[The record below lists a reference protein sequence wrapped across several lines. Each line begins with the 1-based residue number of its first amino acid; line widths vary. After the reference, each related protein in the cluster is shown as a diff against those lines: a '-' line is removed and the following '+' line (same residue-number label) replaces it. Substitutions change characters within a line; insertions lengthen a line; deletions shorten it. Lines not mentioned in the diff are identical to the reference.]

1 MSVARLRWRAR
12 PSGRIGVLNEAD
24 LIAAAQRGEVSAFE
38 ALVLRYQDLVLRVA
52 YLITGDVPA
61 AEDVAQEG
69 FMKAYRALPHFRR
82 GAPVRPWLLRIIANE
97 AKNHQR
103 ATARRERLT
112 LQVAASG
119 TPGADS
125 ATPEE
130 FALAAEQRE
139 TLLAA
144 FEALRDDDR
153 LVIAGRYFLSL
164 SEAEMASLLGCPRGT
179 VKSRLARALDRL
191 RHGLECDMTLAAPT
205 TGRYTRHG

>member
-1 MSVARLRWRAR
+1 M
-12 PSGRIGVLNEAD
+12 LNEAD

-52 YLITGDVPA
+52 YLITGDVPT

-82 GAPVRPWLLRIIANE
+82 GAPLRPWLLRIIANE

-103 ATARRERLT
+103 ATARRERLI

-119 TPGADS
+119 TGGADS

-130 FALAAEQRE
+130 SALASEQRQ

-144 FEALRDDDR
+144 LERLRDEDR
-153 LVIAGRYFLSL
+153 LMIAGRYFLSL

-191 RHGLECDMTLAAPT
+191 RHGLESDPTLAASTP
-205 TGRYTRHG
+205 GRYKRHG